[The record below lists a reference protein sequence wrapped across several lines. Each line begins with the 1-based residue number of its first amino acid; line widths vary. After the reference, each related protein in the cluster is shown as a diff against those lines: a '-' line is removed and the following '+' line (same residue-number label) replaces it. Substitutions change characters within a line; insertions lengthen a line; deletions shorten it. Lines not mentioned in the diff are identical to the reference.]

1 MKIALVSDTHV
12 PANLRRLP
20 DRLLEKLADVD
31 AILHA
36 GDLVTLDVLEI
47 LGAIAPTTAVSGN
60 MDPPE
65 VTRRLNAQEILK
77 LGGRTIGLKHGHQPR
92 RLQNRYIG
100 FSYNAPEF
108 GLFYQAMAA
117 QLPDAEIIVF
127 GHFHA
132 PIIKEWND
140 RLFINPGSVAPSHGR
155 SSFAVL
161 ELDEEVVPR
170 IIKLDQRASNLL

>member
-12 PANLRRLP
+12 PASLPRLP
-20 DRLLEKLADVD
+20 DRLLARLAGVD

-36 GDLVTLDVLEI
+36 GDLVTLEVLEM

-77 LGGRTIGLKHGHQPR
+77 LGGRTIGLKHGHQPK
-92 RLQNRYIG
+92 RLQSRYIG
-100 FSYNAPEF
+100 LSYDVPEF
-108 GLFYQAMAA
+108 DLFYQAMAT

-127 GHFHA
+127 GHFHV
-132 PIIKEWND
+132 PVIKEWND
-140 RLFINPGSVAPSHGR
+140 RLFINPGAVAPLHGR
-155 SSFAVL
+155 SSFAIL
-161 ELDEEVVPR
+161 ELGENVVPR
-170 IIKLDQRASNLL
+170 IIELDQ

>member
-12 PANLRRLP
+12 PASLPRLP
-20 DRLLEKLADVD
+20 DLLLEKLTGAD

-36 GDLVTLDVLEI
+36 GDLVTLEVLEA
-47 LGAIAPTTAVSGN
+47 LGTIAPTTAVVGN

-65 VTRRLNAQEILK
+65 VTRRLNAQETLK
-77 LGGRTIGLKHGHQPR
+77 LGRWTIGLKHGHQQR
-92 RLQNRYIG
+92 SLQSRYIG
-100 FSYNAPEF
+100 LPYDASEF
-108 GLFYQAMAA
+108 DLFYQAMAT

-127 GHFHA
+127 GHFHV
-132 PIIKEWND
+132 PVVKQWND

-161 ELDEEVVPR
+161 ELGENVVPR
-170 IIKLDQRASNLL
+170 IIEIDEPARDLH

>member
-12 PANLRRLP
+12 PASMTRLP
-20 DRLLEKLADVD
+20 DRLLEKLAGVD

-36 GDLVTLDVLEI
+36 GDLVTLEVLEV

-65 VTRRLNAQEILK
+65 VTRRLNAQETLK
-77 LGGRTIGLKHGHQPR
+77 LGGRTIGLKHGHQGR
-92 RLQNRYIG
+92 SLQSRYIG
-100 FSYNAPEF
+100 LSYDAPEF
-108 GLFYQAMAA
+108 DLFYQAMAT

-132 PIIKEWND
+132 PLVKEWND
-140 RLFINPGSVAPSHGR
+140 RLFINPGAVAPSD
-155 SSFAVL
+155 SQPSFAVL
-161 ELDEEVVPR
+161 ELGENIVPR
-170 IIKLDQRASNLL
+170 IIKLDEHAGDLL